1 MRYASMCEYVKTWP
15 NRKKKYIFLYSV
27 IYFLKYPEKLNE
39 VLTYSKFKDKELDK
53 CLNALGKVKNW
64 VSLLDIPN
72 EKSTI

>member
-15 NRKKKYIFLYSV
+15 NIKKIHIFIFCLL
-27 IYFLKYPEKLNE
+27 FLKISWETE
-39 VLTYSKFKDKELDK
+39 WSSYSKFKDKELDK

-72 EKSTI
+72 EKSTT